1 MYVFII
7 LLCLAQASA
16 LVAAKP
22 WMVRDMSPEDRA
34 RALLGVMTLEEK
46 IAMLHGYNSPN
57 YTGLTLG
64 NARLSIPPLNMN
76 DGRQGFRPNNGNN
89 KQSSFPC
96 ELSTV
101 ATFDKQLYYQFG
113 EAMGEEF
120 AGKGGNVMLAPMLIL
135 ARVPQGGRN
144 FESTGECPE
153 LAYHF
158 AKNMITGVQSVPGV
172 IANADD
178 FVLSTFCRAPSL
190 PPPLFLRHNGPSP
203 FTIHL
208 TPNNKQTTRRLTA
221 PVSLPGLTR
230 GPCLSSTTEDT
241 RGPLMQT
248 WAPLCAGGFI
258 FSRSVCAPSFHH
270 RTCAHT
276 TPLPPQTTLTQ
287 LQPGELNLRV

>member
-1 MYVFII
+1 MLYAHMLIMLLCT

-16 LVAAKP
+16 LDEKP
-22 WMVRDMSPEDRA
+22 WLSRAMSPEDRA
-34 RALLGVMTLEEK
+34 RALLSVMTLQEK

-76 DGRQGFRPNNGNN
+76 DGRQGFRPNDRNSE
-89 KQSSFPC
+89 QTAFPC

-101 ATFDKQLYYQFG
+101 ATFDKELFYQFG

-158 AKNMITGVQSVPGV
+158 ANHMIKGVQSVPGV

-178 FVLSTFCRAPSL
+178 FVLSAYRLPHYFHLPYHHFTVVFCASYP
-190 PPPLFLRHNGPSP
+190 
-203 FTIHL
+203 
-208 TPNNKQTTRRLTA
+208 
-221 PVSLPGLTR
+221 LTR
-230 GPCLSSTTEDT
+230 PQYSL
-241 RGPLMQT
+241 
-248 WAPLCAGGFI
+248 GG
-258 FSRSVCAPSFHH
+258 R
-270 RTCAHT
+270 
-276 TPLPPQTTLTQ
+276 
-287 LQPGELNLRV
+287 

>member
-1 MYVFII
+1 MLLY

-16 LVAAKP
+16 LVGKP
-22 WMVRDMSPEDRA
+22 WMVRDVSPEDRA

-101 ATFDKQLYYQFG
+101 ATFDKELYYQFG

-178 FVLSTFCRAPSL
+178 FVLSTFCHAPSL
-190 PPPLFLRHNGPSP
+190 PPSLSLFFYTTMGSLHLQYTHTQQQTDNQETDRTSISAWADQRTLFELYYRGYKGAIDANVGSFMCRWVHFFHSLAYPPPSTTSHVRTHYPSP
-203 FTIHL
+203 PTNHCN
-208 TPNNKQTTRRLTA
+208 TATTA
-221 PVSLPGLTR
+221 
-230 GPCLSSTTEDT
+230 
-241 RGPLMQT
+241 
-248 WAPLCAGGFI
+248 
-258 FSRSVCAPSFHH
+258 
-270 RTCAHT
+270 
-276 TPLPPQTTLTQ
+276 
-287 LQPGELNLRV
+287 